1 MAGVLSCA
9 ADNAMNLQ
17 FHVQVTGINLEWLD
31 LIANLLNNA
40 FFSLLRT
47 HAMSEDI
54 LLITS
59 FPEFCVNGEKLQ
71 FVESFKYLGHII
83 SNSNIDDADIQ
94 REVSNMFIRTNI
106 LARVQLQ

>member
-1 MAGVLSCA
+1 VAGVLSCA

-54 LLITS
+54 LLIIKYYYLRLLKVMVPMSYCYFLLRSYIFTLKDTDRMSTS
-59 FPEFCVNGEKLQ
+59 P
-71 FVESFKYLGHII
+71 
-83 SNSNIDDADIQ
+83 
-94 REVSNMFIRTNI
+94 
-106 LARVQLQ
+106 